1 MIPYDIDP
9 SLHTAA
15 PQQGSLDDGFSPR
28 SQELV
33 PEPAPAA
40 RTADSLEDALAGKSD
55 F

>member
-15 PQQGSLDDGFSPR
+15 PQQGRLDDGFSPR
-28 SQELV
+28 PQGPA
-33 PEPAPAA
+33 PEPASAEGTAA
-40 RTADSLEDALAGKSD
+40 SLEDALLGKSD